1 MFDLEHIA
9 RITGGI
15 LSGAVNGYSVEGI
28 STDSRNIS
36 DSDLFVPLRGKQF
49 DGHDYISQ
57 AVKKEQQ
64 PALVRRS
71 LQVFLSLSFA

>member
-36 DSDLFVPLRGKQF
+36 DSDLFVPLRANNSTATI
-49 DGHDYISQ
+49 IS
-57 AVKKEQQ
+57 VRRSKKEQQ